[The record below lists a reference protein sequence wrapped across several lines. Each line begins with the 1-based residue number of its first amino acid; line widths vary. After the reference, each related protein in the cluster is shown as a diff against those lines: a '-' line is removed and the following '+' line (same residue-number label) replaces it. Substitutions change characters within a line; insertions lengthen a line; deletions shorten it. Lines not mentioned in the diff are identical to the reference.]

1 MGYKHADLL
10 NYAKNSNL
18 VIAKGENVKNAK
30 KFSDL
35 TPTKQKIV
43 RESYKKFIS
52 KKKKSAPKPAP
63 KPEPSNKDTLPLTS
77 LTPYDPERRKRQGDE
92 TYYLK
97 LRNKA
102 LTSSDF
108 AKWFRTGETLTKD
121 YRVEINGLFQKIKD
135 QGVKLYFAQNFR
147 RSNFAI
153 KRNENYVDLPD
164 HRRDLDLKI
173 VAIKNGKLIVPKGV
187 RKMSIPSPLDQRDF
201 EEAQGARGTAGRYF
215 DIKFFKND
223 DMGYKISS
231 EIV

>member
-18 VIAKGENVKNAK
+18 IIAKGENVRNAK

-43 RESYKKFIS
+43 RDEYKKFIA
-52 KKKKSAPKPAP
+52 KQKKKSGSKPAP
-63 KPEPSNKDTLPLTS
+63 ANEDTLPLTS
-77 LTPYDPERRKRQGDE
+77 LTLYDPERRIRQGDE

-102 LTSSDF
+102 LTSTDF
-108 AKWFRTGETLTKD
+108 AKWFRTGKTLTKD

-153 KRNENYVDLPD
+153 KRNENYVDVPG
-164 HRRDLDLKI
+164 HNRDLDLKI

-201 EEAQGARGTAGRYF
+201 EEAQGARGTADRYY

-223 DMGYKISS
+223 DMGYKIYRL
-231 EIV
+231 